1 MSARHNRPA
10 PCEQCAYL
18 WDWSGLKCRRFHER
32 WERAIERDYWADQ
45 CGTFS
50 VPWWCLPPSKLR
62 GPRHL
67 RRRSR

>member
-1 MSARHNRPA
+1 MSARHRRPA

-18 WDWSGLKCRRFHER
+18 WDWSGLKCRRYHGR
-32 WERAIERDYWADQ
+32 WERAIERDYWADRT
-45 CGTFS
+45 GTFS
-50 VPWWCLPPSKLR
+50 VPVSKLR